1 MKLSPC
7 CLNIGKDFG
16 SRTRQ
21 NFEKC
26 ANAKWKKMHEMM
38 HDFMCKFYKF
48 LSQKL
53 GCYTCIHSSHT
64 SYTTTHF
71 KQRVSETNMYRLYN
85 KKPFFLHKNYHP
97 K

>member
-7 CLNIGKDFG
+7 CLNTGKDFG

-21 NFEKC
+21 IFEKC

-53 GCYTCIHSSHT
+53 GCYKSNPLKMNLTLEI
-64 SYTTTHF
+64 
-71 KQRVSETNMYRLYN
+71 RDG
-85 KKPFFLHKNYHP
+85 
-97 K
+97 